1 MSTIWR
7 PVARAGCV
15 AAMMTLIACSGG
27 GETPESTEAP
37 AGLDVPLE
45 VAGWRAT
52 GGHEV
57 YDTESIYGYI
67 NGHAEVYLAYGMQ
80 RCLSWRYEGP
90 GGEPSIVLD
99 LFQLGSSADAYG
111 VFTHD
116 RDGEAVDVGQGALRR
131 PGWLSFWKGS
141 WYGSVYVEGESE
153 AADETMM
160 ALAEA
165 AAGTIAEEGP
175 LPPLVA
181 ELPAAGLDPGTVRF
195 FHTQEILNSV
205 VYLGFDN
212 VLHFGPEI
220 DAVVGRYELDSG
232 EGWLLLVDY
241 PDEAAAALAEER
253 GAEAGLLVK
262 RRADRLAAVLAP
274 QPVAM
279 ADELLEIISGGM

>member
-7 PVARAGCV
+7 SVARVGCV
-15 AAMMTLIACSGG
+15 AAVMALMACSGG
-27 GETPESTEAP
+27 GEPPAPAEAQ

-45 VAGWRAT
+45 VAGWKAT

-57 YDTESIYGYI
+57 YDTESIYEYI

-90 GGEPSIVLD
+90 EGEPSIVLD
-99 LFQLGSSADAYG
+99 LFRLGSSADAFG

-116 RDGEAVDVGQGALRR
+116 RDGETVQVGQGALRR
-131 PGWLSFWKGS
+131 PGWLSFWKGP

-153 AADETMM
+153 AAGEAMM
-160 ALAEA
+160 AIAEA
-165 AAGTIAEEGP
+165 AAGAVAEEGQ
-175 LPPLVA
+175 LPQLVA
-181 ELPAAGLDPGTVRF
+181 ELPAEGLDPGSVRF

-220 DAVVGRYELDSG
+220 DAVVGKYELESG

-241 PDEAAAALAEER
+241 PDESAASLGEPAGRPPGCGAGAAA
-253 GAEAGLLVK
+253 GGHG
-262 RRADRLAAVLAP
+262 RRASCNRLRR
-274 QPVAM
+274 
-279 ADELLEIISGGM
+279 